1 MPFQVRRSIRCLRRS
16 SWAPVWLAAAF
27 LLFEIAA
34 CAQERRLAGTVLD
47 SLGLPIAGATV
58 EFQSAERSLSVTTE
72 IEGTF
77 EVPVSAPG
85 FLVIRR
91 PGFAPATVPV
101 TAGDPADSFQVRL
114 HPAPDIVRIVVT
126 ETGQQEER
134 IPAVPSGQ
142 FVFSERQIDAS
153 GSQAVDDI
161 LRQAPGF
168 SLFRRSSSLFAN
180 PTSQGVS
187 MRGIGASGAS
197 RAAVLLDGVP
207 LNDPFGGWVYFNQV
221 PRAGIGSIQMSNGAA
236 SDVYGAG
243 AMAGVINLTSRR
255 EEQSFGDAEISYGN
269 RDTPFASFAGG
280 IVTGPWTISLNG
292 QAVRTHGYVLVPPDQ
307 RGLVDVRA
315 GSGDLVASGE
325 VAHRL
330 GSRGRIFLGAAS
342 FGESKQ
348 NGTRVTNNDT
358 RFTSFRA
365 GADWEHP
372 VAGAFSLRAYGSYEI
387 FNQTFS
393 AVAAGRNSETLTNR
407 QRSPSQQVG
416 FAGQWRRT
424 FQARHGITAGSE
436 SRWVRGH
443 SAETTFNVIAIPSV
457 RSGISSIR

>member
-1 MPFQVRRSIRCLRRS
+1 M
-16 SWAPVWLAAAF
+16 AH
-27 LLFEIAA
+27 
-34 CAQERRLAGTVLD
+34 T
-47 SLGLPIAGATV
+47 
-58 EFQSAERSLSVTTE
+58 
-72 IEGTF
+72 
-77 EVPVSAPG
+77 
-85 FLVIRR
+85 
-91 PGFAPATVPV
+91 
-101 TAGDPADSFQVRL
+101 
-114 HPAPDIVRIVVT
+114 
-126 ETGQQEER
+126 
-134 IPAVPSGQ
+134 
-142 FVFSERQIDAS
+142 
-153 GSQAVDDI
+153 
-161 LRQAPGF
+161 
-168 SLFRRSSSLFAN
+168 
-180 PTSQGVS
+180 PT
-187 MRGIGASGAS
+187 
-197 RAAVLLDGVP
+197 AVL
-207 LNDPFGGWVYFNQV
+207 F
-221 PRAGIGSIQMSNGAA
+221 
-236 SDVYGAG
+236 
-243 AMAGVINLTSRR
+243 
-255 EEQSFGDAEISYGN
+255 ISC
-269 RDTPFASFAGG
+269 
-280 IVTGPWTISLNG
+280 
-292 QAVRTHGYVLVPPDQ
+292 PDQ